1 MLVAVSAEPQSPRL
15 STSRRG
21 GIAASL
27 ARSYG
32 GSGGGGGSV
41 GGGGAVGGG
50 GSVGGGGITN
60 VAAPAPDK
68 PDQQCILIR

>member
-1 MLVAVSAEPQSPRL
+1 MLFLTVLVAVSAVPQSQRL

-21 GIAASL
+21 GIAAAL

-32 GSGGGGGSV
+32 GSV
-41 GGGGAVGGG
+41 GG
-50 GSVGGGGITN
+50 GSVGGGGISN

-68 PDQQCILIR
+68 PNKQCNLVR